1 MKMLNKF
8 LIAFTLLFTLIGV
21 GAWNFIQSQYV
32 SNILSEYI
40 NTNLINNENI
50 NLKFSRVSGG
60 FFPPRTMLNNVN
72 LVIKD
77 KVEVQVKD
85 VSAVFS
91 IMSLLSSE
99 IKFSSVSFDDGYVI
113 LKEIEKSE
121 ENEAEVDYFET
132 LSSITNKLP
141 FKINEIEVKNSDV
154 FIDEVDINIPVS
166 SLSIKPYERSFD
178 VNLDIERFSWKGINI
193 DNLFVDAEIV
203 EENVRLRNAYVF
215 VKDSKITATGKYE
228 FQSKNIDADIEYRI
242 NFDSFYDFL
251 KRYDVDLNGLIS
263 GKVDLTGDISN
274 KGLYINGDLLG
285 HNIRSE
291 YVNLDSVK
299 TFFSYN
305 NQSVVLRK
313 LNGGINNGTFK
324 LLNELD
330 LSFNSK
336 KVINKPSSIEIDN
349 IHLNDILYFLGDDLQ
364 MLKGRASGV
373 THLEMDNNS
382 NLRISSTKSDQMK
395 FSYLALMPAKSNIL
409 NIKNGQVNNLNIF
422 IDENVGISLDVNVNE
437 SHLLANGTIKG
448 SDVEFDVQGRNLEIS
463 DLGGEVGSIGKG
475 RGDFDL
481 KIKGNDDVFININS
495 NNVNNLEV
503 FDYLFEGETKAV
515 ARYSIGQNKIFID
528 SIENERSGKSSLI
541 GIVDLEKENFNLDF
555 EFVDLDI
562 SVAKKRLN
570 PIWNDISPYVTPFAG
585 IFNGRTKIYGN
596 FDDIKTSIKLS
607 SAKVSLYNEALD
619 NFAIDLDIDKQ
630 AVAVNNIYMK
640 KNISSLS
647 ANFIYNYERGFDKI
661 SLVSTPLKLNDFF
674 RYRDVGLGY
683 NGYFSIKLDANREN
697 DFKGNGTAYLTRTK
711 IGNESI
717 GASQIDF
724 KFVNKIIEFKS
735 SFLAD
740 DINVEGILDLSRNE
754 PRIDLNYDVDIP
766 NLKGLLSIISEHNA
780 FNNQLSGF
788 VQMSGQLSYDF
799 NTDMPV
805 SASSIINQ
813 FHINNYGRG
822 LTLNNKSVIEVDQ
835 SEIKKLDFRLS
846 GTGGNYY
853 ITGTGNLDT
862 RFELIQELDVNL
874 SYLTLLTNEI
884 ERIIGNLKGRGIIFG
899 NRKKFDISHSFSTAG
914 FGLKLK
920 SIPLEIANASGVGAY
935 REKRIFINSLSGDLG
950 TGEFDLSG
958 FMKANFPFPEVY
970 LNAEYKDVG
979 YQVESRS
986 LVNTDGNLSFSGK
999 GFPYLIKGN
1008 VFVNGGLVEN
1018 EFNDFKSTSEYNKSL
1033 NKYITQ
1039 TKRGIPDLINLD
1051 IDLKVKETVR
1061 LRNRLADLLVAGD
1074 LSIKGQFNNPEL
1086 QGQLITVPGVSK
1098 FKFRGND
1105 FILSEGVVYFSRQEN
1120 IDPIT
1125 LNLLANS
1132 TIGQYD
1138 IEMGITGS
1146 VEDIS
1151 INLESNPYLTRD
1163 NIFSLL
1169 TLGVTSDFSK
1179 NLEDSQRTNLT
1190 TIGIGTFLVDQ
1201 LNINEGLDSAL
1212 GLKLSVLPEF
1222 SESSDSPIEE
1232 ATKSEQSVKTAT
1244 KLQITKKV
1252 NENINLKFSNTFD
1265 SENTRQ
1271 SINVDYS
1278 ISDKLSIEGIFESE
1292 NDTNNKERTD
1302 GSAGADIKYKWS
1314 F

>member
-1 MKMLNKF
+1 
-8 LIAFTLLFTLIGV
+8 
-21 GAWNFIQSQYV
+21 
-32 SNILSEYI
+32 
-40 NTNLINNENI
+40 
-50 NLKFSRVSGG
+50 
-60 FFPPRTMLNNVN
+60 
-72 LVIKD
+72 
-77 KVEVQVKD
+77 
-85 VSAVFS
+85 
-91 IMSLLSSE
+91 
-99 IKFSSVSFDDGYVI
+99 
-113 LKEIEKSE
+113 
-121 ENEAEVDYFET
+121 
-132 LSSITNKLP
+132 
-141 FKINEIEVKNSDV
+141 
-154 FIDEVDINIPVS
+154 
-166 SLSIKPYERSFD
+166 
-178 VNLDIERFSWKGINI
+178 
-193 DNLFVDAEIV
+193 
-203 EENVRLRNAYVF
+203 
-215 VKDSKITATGKYE
+215 
-228 FQSKNIDADIEYRI
+228 
-242 NFDSFYDFL
+242 
-251 KRYDVDLNGLIS
+251 
-263 GKVDLTGDISN
+263 
-274 KGLYINGDLLG
+274 
-285 HNIRSE
+285 
-291 YVNLDSVK
+291 
-299 TFFSYN
+299 
-305 NQSVVLRK
+305 
-313 LNGGINNGTFK
+313 
-324 LLNELD
+324 
-330 LSFNSK
+330 
-336 KVINKPSSIEIDN
+336 
-349 IHLNDILYFLGDDLQ
+349 
-364 MLKGRASGV
+364 
-373 THLEMDNNS
+373 
-382 NLRISSTKSDQMK
+382 
-395 FSYLALMPAKSNIL
+395 
-409 NIKNGQVNNLNIF
+409 
-422 IDENVGISLDVNVNE
+422 
-437 SHLLANGTIKG
+437 
-448 SDVEFDVQGRNLEIS
+448 
-463 DLGGEVGSIGKG
+463 
-475 RGDFDL
+475 
-481 KIKGNDDVFININS
+481 
-495 NNVNNLEV
+495 
-503 FDYLFEGETKAV
+503 
-515 ARYSIGQNKIFID
+515 
-528 SIENERSGKSSLI
+528 
-541 GIVDLEKENFNLDF
+541 
-555 EFVDLDI
+555 
-562 SVAKKRLN
+562 
-570 PIWNDISPYVTPFAG
+570 
-585 IFNGRTKIYGN
+585 
-596 FDDIKTSIKLS
+596 
-607 SAKVSLYNEALD
+607 
-619 NFAIDLDIDKQ
+619 
-630 AVAVNNIYMK
+630 MK

-647 ANFIYNYERGFDKI
+647 ANFIYSYERGFDKI

-822 LTLNNKSVIEVDQ
+822 LTLKNKSVIEVDQ
-835 SEIKKLDFRLS
+835 SKIKKLDFRLS

-899 NRKKFDISHSFSTAG
+899 NRKKFDISHSFSTSG

-920 SIPLEIANASGVGAY
+920 SIPLEIANARGVGAY
-935 REKRIFINSLSGDLG
+935 REKRIFINSLSGELG

-999 GFPYLIKGN
+999 GFPYLVKGN

-1271 SINVDYS
+1271 SINVDFS